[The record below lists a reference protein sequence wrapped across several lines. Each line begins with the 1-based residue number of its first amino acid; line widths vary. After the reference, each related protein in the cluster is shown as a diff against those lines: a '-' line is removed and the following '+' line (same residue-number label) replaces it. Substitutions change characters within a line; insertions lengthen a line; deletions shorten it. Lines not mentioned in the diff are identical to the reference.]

1 MKPAA
6 FDYYAPASVDDALAR
21 LSELGDEG
29 KVLAG
34 GQSLVP
40 MMNMRLA
47 TPGGLVD
54 IGGIDELNSIEVDAD
69 TVTVGANVTA
79 EQLRTH
85 TAAIEACPLLRQ
97 GLDHV
102 SHRVIRNRGT
112 VVGSLVHADPAGE
125 MPGVFA
131 LLDAEI
137 EIRHRDHTRTVTGSE
152 LFLGALEADVGEGEL
167 ATKARFPVTP
177 ERTGSA
183 FHELSRR
190 HGDYA
195 LAGVAALVA
204 VDADAT
210 LATARLAVIGVADR
224 PVVLDLTEP
233 LQQRRPD
240 DLEAA
245 VKLVR
250 EHLDPVSDIHGSAD
264 YRRHLAGVLAVR
276 ALTEAAGNA
285 RSRERSVT

>member
-6 FDYYAPASVDDALAR
+6 FDYFAPESVDDALAH
-21 LSELGDEG
+21 LWELGDQG

-47 TPGGLVD
+47 TPAALVD
-54 IGGIDELNSIEVDAD
+54 IGRIDELNHIEVSADA
-69 TVTVGANVTA
+69 VTVGANVTA

-102 SHRVIRNRGT
+102 AHRVIRNRGT
-112 VVGSLVHADPAGE
+112 VVGSIVHADPAGE

-131 LLDAEI
+131 LLDAEL
-137 EIRHRDHTRTVTGSE
+137 ELRHRDRTRTVTGSD
-152 LFLGALEADVGEGEL
+152 LFLGALEADVREGEL
-167 ATKARFPVTP
+167 ATFARFPVSP
-177 ERTGSA
+177 PRTGSA

-195 LAGVAALVA
+195 IAGVAAV
-204 VDADAT
+204 VTVEADAK

-224 PVVLDLTEP
+224 PVVLDLTEA
-233 LQQRRPD
+233 LQRRAPD

-245 VKLVR
+245 AKLVR
-250 EHLDPVSDIHGSAD
+250 EHLEPTDDIHASAH

-276 ALTEAAGNA
+276 ALTEAAEGA
-285 RSRERSVT
+285 TSREGSVA